1 MHAHTHM
8 LEPTPFCTP
17 LLTPG
22 SPDPPTLP
30 TAPRGV
36 TTGWGSHLHPP
47 QQHGQR
53 WGVLGQVSSPRGPP
67 GRGLHPGG
75 GSARPRLGPRW
86 LALGLVWAVSQHEAA
101 PGAGVHS
108 PLSRKVPR
116 PRHRPGSDGSAGL
129 LPRDQRRGARRARCL
144 WRPVPQQSV
153 LITPRGS
160 QSFFLHKASWL
171 GAEDLASISTSL
183 LQHMQKC

>member
-1 MHAHTHM
+1 M
-8 LEPTPFCTP
+8 
-17 LLTPG
+17 
-22 SPDPPTLP
+22 
-30 TAPRGV
+30 
-36 TTGWGSHLHPP
+36 
-47 QQHGQR
+47 
-53 WGVLGQVSSPRGPP
+53 LGQVSSPRGPP

-144 WRPVPQQSV
+144 CPGAQGVKLERERRHATCRQKLSQDALEMQIRSV
-153 LITPRGS
+153 FLMAFHFWTLLRSLGS
-160 QSFFLHKASWL
+160 ARCSHLPSVSSPFCSSWL
-171 GAEDLASISTSL
+171 PSCPS
-183 LQHMQKC
+183 